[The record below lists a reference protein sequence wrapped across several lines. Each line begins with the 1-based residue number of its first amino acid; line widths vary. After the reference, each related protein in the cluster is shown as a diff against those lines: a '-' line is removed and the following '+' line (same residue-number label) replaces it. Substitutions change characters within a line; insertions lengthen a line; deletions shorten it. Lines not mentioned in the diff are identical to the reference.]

1 MVSQKF
7 STAVLIVVV
16 SAFFIPLAGYRL
28 FVGDGVGAGGILTA
42 EVIETDIRVEVRTVG
57 ELDAA
62 DAMVLSSSVRGDRGK
77 IIELVE
83 DGRHVE
89 AGDVLV
95 RLDPTAF
102 EEAVARLRSRV
113 IELETIVDA
122 QEQLLE
128 WEKNQVEREINR
140 AESDLHIARL
150 ELRRL
155 EKGEGPRELAR
166 LEAEAKKAKDNFEQ
180 KKSYQD
186 SLEELAQR
194 GFANPT
200 EQAQIKKQIEDSRQA
215 FRMISMQLSSYR
227 DHLLPVQVEKARAAI
242 DAAKVALEQTRKGG
256 GFKIGQ
262 AMAALAKSEQEL
274 ESARQNLD
282 GAIQE
287 LNAAVIKAPGP
298 GMAVLAEQIRG
309 NTYRK
314 PRIGDQVWQK
324 QPLVYLPDISKMI
337 VNTRVREVDLHKID
351 IGNPVLV
358 SVDAYPDLVLTG
370 RVASIGVLADRG
382 VEPRQRG
389 KHFSVTLRLDQSGTM
404 LRPGMTARATIVC
417 SEVEDALAI
426 PPFAVFHEE
435 GKTVAFVAMD
445 SGFEKREVVMGAQNE
460 DLVEIKAGL
469 KKGEQ
474 IALSRPRRAEITSA
488 RLVEPFPIK
497 TPDR

>member
-7 STAVLIVVV
+7 SRTVLIIFV
-16 SAFFIPLAGYRL
+16 SVFFIPFAGYRL
-28 FVGDGVGAGGILTA
+28 FVADDGGAGGILTA
-42 EVIETDIRVEVRTVG
+42 AVIQMDIRVEVRTVG

-62 DAMVLSSSVRGDRGK
+62 ESVVLSSSVRGDRGK

-83 DGRHVE
+83 DGKHVE
-89 AGDVLV
+89 AGEVLV
-95 RLDPTAF
+95 RLDPTGF
-102 EEAVARLRSRV
+102 EEAVLRLRSRV
-113 IELETIVDA
+113 IELDAIVDA
-122 QEQLLE
+122 QQQLLQ

-166 LEAEAKKAKDNFEQ
+166 LEAEEKKAKEDFEQ

-186 SLEELAQR
+186 SLEELAKR

-200 EQAQIKKQIEDSRQA
+200 EQAQIKKYIEDSRQA
-215 FRMISMQLSSYR
+215 YQMIAMQLSSYR
-227 DHLLPVQVEKARAAI
+227 DHLLPVQVEKAKAAI
-242 DAAKVALEQTRKGG
+242 AGAEVALEQTRKGG
-256 GFKIGQ
+256 GYKIGQ

-274 ESARQNLD
+274 VSARQNLD

-287 LNAAVIKAPGP
+287 LDAAVIKAPGP

-314 PRIGDQVWQK
+314 PRIGDQVWQN

-337 VNTRVREVDLHKID
+337 VNTRVREVDLHKIE

-358 SVDAYPDLVLTG
+358 AVDAYPDLVLTG
-370 RVASIGVLADRG
+370 WVASIGVLADRG

-389 KHFSVTLRLDQSGTM
+389 KHFSVTIRLDQSGTM
-404 LRPGMTARATIVC
+404 LRPGMTARARIVC
-417 SEVEDALAI
+417 EEVANALAI

-474 IALSRPRRAEITSA
+474 IALSRPGRTEIKSA
-488 RLVEPFPIK
+488 RSLEPF
-497 TPDR
+497 